1 MTCSIGAMM
10 RQLPA
15 PEANAL
21 PLGEESWLS
30 RCVLGV
36 AKVAQTNSDEAKTL
50 LSVQANTVSE

>member
-1 MTCSIGAMM
+1 MTCSVGAMM
-10 RQLPA
+10 RQLPE
-15 PEANAL
+15 PKANPL
-21 PLGEESWLS
+21 PLGEESRLS